1 MKKDE
6 TILQEAQKII
16 FERAEEKHRDYGPID
31 DSMKEQPL

>member
-1 MKKDE
+1 MGKNE

-31 DSMKEQPL
+31 DSMKDAAL